1 MMEQEFERHVHWAN
15 PPLHTSP
22 REFVGKNL
30 FVSVLDDFVG
40 FDDAKHDDLV
50 ASAAMFSTDYPHS
63 TTLFPKTQQY
73 IAELTDG
80 LADDRKHA
88 ILAGNAVRVFNLS

>member
-1 MMEQEFERHVHWAN
+1 MEQEYERQRHWAK

-22 REFVGKNL
+22 AEFVGKNL
-30 FVSVLDDFVG
+30 FVSVLDDFVA
-40 FDDAKHDDLV
+40 FEDAKHDPLV
-50 ASAAMFSTDYPHS
+50 AAAAMFSVDYPHS

-73 IAELTDG
+73 IAELTEG
-80 LADDRKHA
+80 LPEDRKRA